1 MAIEILKP
9 PPFIPGQGMS
19 ELMKDV
25 VRIAYSTTLSVSTT
39 MSTAIEIFKVPANT
53 LVVQA
58 GAEVTT
64 TFDGGSSDVGL
75 TIGDSDDVDSLLTLE
90 LSSVLA
96 VGTVGTLLKNY
107 TSAQAILAYF
117 TPGEG
122 VTGGLRVWVAFKTD
136 SNTQEIAE

>member
-39 MSTAIEIFKVPANT
+39 MSTAIELFKVPANT
-53 LVVQA
+53 LILHV

-75 TIGDSDDVDSLLTLE
+75 TIGDSDDADALLTLE
-90 LSSVLA
+90 LSSLLA
-96 VGTVGTLLKNY
+96 AGTVGALLKNY
-107 TSAQAILAYF
+107 TAAQAISAFF

-122 VTGGLRVWVAFKTD
+122 VTGGLRIWATFKTD

>member
-25 VRIAYSTTLSVSTT
+25 VRIAYSTTLAVSTT
-39 MSTAIEIFKVPANT
+39 MSTAIELFKVPANT
-53 LVVQA
+53 LILQV

-75 TIGDSDDVDSLLTLE
+75 TIGDSDDADALLTLE
-90 LSSVLA
+90 LSSLLVTT
-96 VGTVGTLLKNY
+96 GGTLLKNY
-107 TSAQAILAYF
+107 TAAQAILAYF

-122 VTGGLRVWVAFKTD
+122 VTGGLRVWATFKTD

>member
-39 MSTAIEIFKVPANT
+39 MSTAIELFKVPANT
-53 LVVQA
+53 LILQV

-75 TIGDSDDVDSLLTLE
+75 TIGDSDDADALLTLE
-90 LSSVLA
+90 LSSLLVTT
-96 VGTVGTLLKNY
+96 GGTLLKNY
-107 TSAQAILAYF
+107 TAAQAILAYF

-122 VTGGLRVWVAFKTD
+122 VTGGLRVWATFKTD

>member
-39 MSTAIEIFKVPANT
+39 MSTAIELFKVPANT
-53 LVVQA
+53 LILQV

-75 TIGDSDDVDSLLTLE
+75 TIGDSDDADALLTLE
-90 LSSVLA
+90 LSSLLVTT
-96 VGTVGTLLKNY
+96 GGTLLKNY

-122 VTGGLRVWVAFKTD
+122 VTGGLRVWATFKTD

>member
-25 VRIAYSTTLSVSTT
+25 VRIAYSTTLAVSTT
-39 MSTAIEIFKVPANT
+39 MSTAIELFKVPANT
-53 LVVQA
+53 LILQV

-75 TIGDSDDVDSLLTLE
+75 TIGDSDDADALLTLE
-90 LSSVLA
+90 LSSLLVTT
-96 VGTVGTLLKNY
+96 GGTLLKNY
-107 TSAQAILAYF
+107 TAAQAILAYF

-122 VTGGLRVWVAFKTD
+122 VTGGLRVWATFKTD
-136 SNTQEIAE
+136 SNVQKTA